1 MSMTLSS
8 DHGPGW
14 VSAWFALLSL
24 GVFLRFLHAPQEKP
38 KLAPNGT
45 LKAVKSSGDQACK
58 ETRRSKMLIDMSL
71 WYKAKDGNF
80 YPDMETVDRV
90 NEFWF
95 RINFPEKVNKYH
107 A

>member
-1 MSMTLSS
+1 
-8 DHGPGW
+8 
-14 VSAWFALLSL
+14 
-24 GVFLRFLHAPQEKP
+24 
-38 KLAPNGT
+38 
-45 LKAVKSSGDQACK
+45 
-58 ETRRSKMLIDMSL
+58 MLIDMSL

-80 YPDMETVDRV
+80 YPDMETVNRV